1 MKTVL
6 DAVIE
11 FKGEWPFISGFMSIP
26 SDDNDVSEQGK
37 LRAAPSKHTNECW
50 VNACHRDEFNSLVD
64 ELASNFGECDIS
76 YQKHCSNEVIRLEG
90 NEMKTVTHE
99 CWYQVDG
106 GEVFSWET
114 GSLSDTHFWDGACW
128 EPEQLTANN
137 EDNVIFTPR
146 PEVNP
151 VYTQEMHEAGELPSV
166 GMECL
171 TKYKHQDDTMWL
183 SCFIVGL
190 NKDGDYLV
198 FEHTIRGLDQHHIK
212 DGVYDFKPLT
222 TPVKL
227 IDGKAYQFNARGYQY
242 CGIYNED
249 RKILNVDQ
257 GQWFDVVAVTNIQ
270 PLKVEK

>member
-1 MKTVL
+1 MINWDEAPKGTTDHGQFGNLKSNGIWYQIKDDRVL
-6 DAVIE
+6 S
-11 FKGEWPFISGFMSIP
+11 WSISGS
-26 SDDNDVSEQGK
+26 G
-37 LRAAPSKHTNECW
+37 W
-50 VNACHRDEFNSLVD
+50 
-64 ELASNFGECDIS
+64 SN
-76 YQKHCSNEVIRLEG
+76 
-90 NEMKTVTHE
+90 T
-99 CWYQVDG
+99 
-106 GEVFSWET
+106 
-114 GSLSDTHFWDGACW
+114 FWK
-128 EPEQLTANN
+128 PEELTANN
-137 EDNVIFTPR
+137 EGNVTFTPR

-227 IDGKAYQFNARGYQY
+227 IDGKAYLVTHKGNGHEYEVLYLKATDSFFSS
-242 CGIYNED
+242 
-249 RKILNVDQ
+249 KIDHPSR
-257 GQWFDVVAVTNIQ
+257 FFTNIQ
-270 PLKVEK
+270 PLTVEEK